1 MNLRRI
7 ALVLALGLTAAL
19 AAQTASAQRRRS
31 SPPPPPPP
39 PRVQSVR
46 PIAPQAKPAP
56 GPNANGNANANAA
69 KPQVAE
75 QRPNL
80 RGMEG
85 LPSKWVQK
93 LRDMS
98 PEEQQRFL
106 QNNRRFQKLPP
117 ERQAQILNNLQKWNR
132 RSTTEQ
138 NAIRDRARLLERLS
152 PQQRQYVRNVLL
164 PKWQQLSPDR
174 RQLING
180 RLHTLQGMSA
190 ADRERALKDPK
201 FMQGLTP
208 DEQSIL
214 RDLDSLRNPL
224 PNP

>member
-1 MNLRRI
+1 MTLRRI
-7 ALVLALGLTAAL
+7 ALALTLALMAGL
-19 AAQTASAQRRRS
+19 AAQPARAQRRRV

-39 PRVQSVR
+39 KIERAR
-46 PIAPQAKPAP
+46 
-56 GPNANGNANANAA
+56 PNATPKANKAA
-69 KPQVAE
+69 DQNP
-75 QRPNL
+75 RPNL

-85 LPSKWVQK
+85 LPPKWIEK
-93 LRDMS
+93 LQNMS

-117 ERQAQILNNLQKWNR
+117 RRQAQILNNLQKWNH
-132 RSTTEQ
+132 RSPTEQ
-138 NAIRDRARLLERLS
+138 NALRDRARILERMS
-152 PQQRQYVRNVLL
+152 PAQRQYLRNVLL
-164 PKWQQLSPDR
+164 PQWQQLTAER

-190 ADRERALKDPK
+190 SDRADALKDPK

-214 RDLDSLRNPL
+214 RGLDSLRDAPQT
-224 PNP
+224 P